1 MRIRIVNTPP
11 LRAKGRHVV
20 YWMTAAR
27 RLGWNYGLQRAAG
40 IARERRVPLVVLE
53 TLRCDDRWASDRL
66 HAFVLDGMREHA
78 AALRNSRVLYY
89 PYLEREPGA
98 GRDLLQA
105 LAAKAVAVVTDD
117 VPGFTP
123 EDLDVRLEA
132 VDSNGLLPL
141 AATERVFVSA
151 YQFRRFL
158 QKTELDAP
166 PEPDPLA
173 APLVA
178 AEDVVLK
185 RWPRADLSADLAS
198 FPIDH
203 AVAPA
208 TTRGGH
214 AAAVEALRRFKRKL
228 GSYAE
233 DRNHP
238 DEDATSGLS
247 PWLRFGQISTHEVVE
262 TLAPGRPVFERK
274 DGRKG
279 EGAVDAFLDQLVTW
293 RELGYNYAH
302 KREDVDR
309 YESLPAWAR
318 ITLEKHAEDPRDPVY
333 TLAEFEAAK
342 THDELWNAAQT
353 QLVREGRLHNYLRML
368 WGKKILEW
376 SATPREALATMI
388 ELNNK
393 YALDGRDPNS
403 YSGIFWCLGRYDRP
417 WGPERPIFG
426 KVRYMSS
433 DAARRKLRLE
443 SYLSRY
449 AI

>member
-1 MRIRIVNTPP
+1 MRVRIVNAAP
-11 LRAKGRHVV
+11 LRADGDHVL
-20 YWMTAAR
+20 YRMTSAR
-27 RLGWNYGLQRAAG
+27 RLGWNYGLQRAAAL
-40 IARERRVPLVVLE
+40 ARERRVPLLILE
-53 TLRCDDRWASDRL
+53 TLERGESGRL
-66 HAFVLDGMREHA
+66 RAFALDGMREHA
-78 AALRNSRVLYY
+78 ACEVYY
-89 PYLEREPGA
+89 PYVEPEPGA
-98 GRDLLQA
+98 GRGLLEA
-105 LAAKAVAVVTDD
+105 LAKTAVAVVVDET
-117 VPGFTP
+117 PGVAAP
-123 EDLDVRLEA
+123 ELDVRVEA

-151 YQFRRFL
+151 IQFRRFL
-158 QKTELDAP
+158 QKTGFDDA
-166 PEPDPLA
+166 PEPDPLEA
-173 APLVA
+173 KLAGPY
-178 AEDVVLK
+178 EPRREILK
-185 RWPRADLSADLAS
+185 RWPRAALPSTPS
-198 FPIDH
+198 EWK
-203 AVAPA
+203 
-208 TTRGGH
+208 GGH

-247 PWLRFGQISTHEVVE
+247 PWLRFGHISAHEVVE
-262 TLAPGRPVFERK
+262 AVAPGRPVFTRK

-279 EGAVDAFLDQLVTW
+279 EEAVDAFLDQLVTW

-309 YESLPAWAR
+309 YESLPGWAR
-318 ITLEKHAEDPRDPVY
+318 VTLERHAEDPRDPVY
-333 TLAEFEAAK
+333 TLADFEAAK
-342 THDELWNAAQT
+342 THDPVWNAAQT
-353 QLVREGRLHNYLRML
+353 QLLREGRLHNYMRML

-388 ELNNK
+388 ELNDR

-433 DAARRKLRLE
+433 ESAMRKLRME
-443 SYLSRY
+443 SWLARYSR
-449 AI
+449 